1 MAPSKQAPE
10 EAPNMS
16 FFTRIETDLH
26 TFAAWAEKE
35 LGHLSTEAPAI
46 EKVTDTV
53 LQYVGG
59 AASVLAGVE
68 GGPAASKAVT
78 SAVSAIQTGVT
89 ALSGLVTDFG
99 ATPSV
104 ASVATALATNASALL
119 AAAKVT
125 NPTSV
130 KAANAIVTNLT
141 SLAGALSGAA
151 PAAPAA

>member
-1 MAPSKQAPE
+1 
-10 EAPNMS
+10 MS
-16 FFTRIETDLH
+16 FFTKIETDLH

-59 AASVLAGVE
+59 AASVIAGVE
-68 GGPAASKAVT
+68 GGPAASAAVT

-99 ATPSV
+99 ATPTAVSI
-104 ASVATALATNASALL
+104 ASALATNANALL
-119 AAAKVT
+119 TAAKVT
-125 NPTSV
+125 NPKSV
-130 KAANAIVTNLT
+130 YAGQKIVANLN
-141 SLAGALSGAA
+141 SLAGALAAAASAA
-151 PAAPAA
+151 PAA